1 MMNIEINTQETKG
14 MAIAK
19 ADADNKQIG
28 EMTFSVASDDLI
40 IIDHTEV
47 NPEHRGEGIGEEILN
62 KVVAWARENEVKIMP
77 LCPFAAAQFKKND
90 QIQDVL
96 KK

>member
-1 MMNIEINTQETKG
+1 MNIEINKDKTKG
-14 MAIAK
+14 AAIAK
-19 ADADNKQIG
+19 AGADNKQIG
-28 EMTFSVASDDLI
+28 EMTFSVASDNLI

-47 NPEHRGEGIGEEILN
+47 NQDHRGEGIGEKLLD
-62 KVVAWARENEVKIMP
+62 KVVAWARENDVKIMP
-77 LCPFAAAQFKKND
+77 LCPFANAQFKEND